1 MNFPI
6 KRFFGTFNVVPVN
19 GDENMCLV
27 TENFNSSYVENV
39 DTKIYMTGYVFTLD
53 GSIVR

>member
-19 GDENMCLV
+19 GDKNMCLV